1 MSNISKARTPATQT
15 KKPAA
20 APTTAAAQAKQIE
33 TKKLQEAQR
42 KKSLPNQTVAQGL
55 PFTAKTSRDPA
66 RLQQDKNIAN
76 SVSNEIEQCND
87 GVRPLMQ
94 EANSLIAEEER
105 KDPKERNEDE
115 LVKRVTP
122 LIQQAGEL
130 LQKCNS
136 GIRSLDPAGQLRMRA
151 QGDEALPEERK
162 AAKLLSEM
170 TGETVRSVQEAKK
183 KLESMPK
190 AAKGINPLWK
200 MVGMP
205 LVQVRPAVCSFCFGI
220 VLTGHRL
227 LEVKLP

>member
-1 MSNISKARTPATQT
+1 
-15 KKPAA
+15 
-20 APTTAAAQAKQIE
+20 
-33 TKKLQEAQR
+33 
-42 KKSLPNQTVAQGL
+42 
-55 PFTAKTSRDPA
+55 
-66 RLQQDKNIAN
+66 
-76 SVSNEIEQCND
+76 
-87 GVRPLMQ
+87 MQ
-94 EANSLIAEEER
+94 EANNLIAEEER

-136 GIRSLDPAGQLRMRA
+136 GIRSLDPGGQLRMRA

-170 TGETVRSVQEAKK
+170 TGETVRSVQDAKK
-183 KLESMPK
+183 KLENMPK

-205 LVQVRPAVCSFCFGI
+205 LVQVCHRWSLFGLLIMLTCF
-220 VLTGHRL
+220 RS
-227 LEVKLP
+227 LEVKLARIVHQMLQLTETSAVVLLVTGVCALLSFLTTQFSMLTCSSEGPRSRRTTAQHCRAGSAHW